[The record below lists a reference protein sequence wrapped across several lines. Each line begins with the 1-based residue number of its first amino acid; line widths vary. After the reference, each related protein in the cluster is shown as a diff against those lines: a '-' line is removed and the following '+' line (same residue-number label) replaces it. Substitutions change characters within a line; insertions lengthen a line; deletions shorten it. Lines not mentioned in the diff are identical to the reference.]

1 MNRIFVIS
9 LCLAGISAGYGF
21 QVATAGPSSI
31 AVRIPPSSQSSLR
44 IFHDHQHEQVS
55 LRGGRRTSTQLYG
68 IFRNPFRRKKKEADD
83 TAEDAAVPVVRLDT
97 IDTTESGLGKKANP
111 KKSRSRHTEEAD
123 VCIIGG
129 GVSGLAAAFTASN
142 ATAGAGQARI
152 VLLEASA
159 AVGGRVRSDVTDDGF
174 VLDRGFAVFIE
185 EYPWAKELIDYDDLK
200 LGRFQPGALVKIP
213 YTDQLQRVADPL
225 RQPED
230 LFTALFA
237 QVGSLMD
244 KINLLPLIFAAK
256 SLTLEE
262 IFKEEE
268 IDTLTALKVRYSFSE
283 DILDRFFR
291 PFLEGIYLAPLEE
304 QSSRM
309 FLFVFKMFSEGYA
322 SLPEGGIGRVAEQL
336 ARNAAENGVVIR
348 TDSPVADIQQTADGD
363 YLVQIADGKS
373 TIRANKVI
381 IAAEGPA
388 AQNLVAKIEGFQ
400 SLEQLPV
407 QPQRSVGCLYYSF
420 AGPPP
425 VDQPILILN
434 GIGAD
439 RGNAENPANNVCF
452 PSVVA
457 KGYAPEGYHLCSVT
471 VLKPAMDLY
480 RGKEDE
486 LDAAVRRQL
495 STWFP
500 KFKDDILN
508 TWELKRVYDIR
519 NAQPSQLGGPQ
530 AANVNRG
537 RDSGRYRGKALPSG
551 AYVCGDHMATATL
564 NGALESGVNAGLS
577 AVGAPK

>member
-1 MNRIFVIS
+1 M
-9 LCLAGISAGYGF
+9 AEE
-21 QVATAGPSSI
+21 AT
-31 AVRIPPSSQSSLR
+31 
-44 IFHDHQHEQVS
+44 
-55 LRGGRRTSTQLYG
+55 
-68 IFRNPFRRKKKEADD
+68 
-83 TAEDAAVPVVRLDT
+83 VPVVR
-97 IDTTESGLGKKANP
+97 IDNSASSPTKKKAKP
-111 KKSRSRHTEEAD
+111 KQYRHTEEAD
-123 VCIIGG
+123 ICIIGG

-142 ATAGAGQARI
+142 ATTAGTDRAKV
-152 VLLEASA
+152 VLLEASGD
-159 AVGGRVRSDVTDDGF
+159 VGGRVRSDVTDDGF

-185 EYPWAKELIDYDDLK
+185 EYPWAKQLFDYDDLK
-200 LGRFQPGALVKIP
+200 LRRFQPGALVKIP
-213 YTDQLQRVADPL
+213 FTDQLQRVADPL

-237 QVGSLMD
+237 QVGTLLD
-244 KINLLPLIFAAK
+244 KINLLPLIFEAK
-256 SLTLEE
+256 SATVEE

-291 PFLEGIYLAPLEE
+291 PFLEGIYLAPLAE

-322 SLPEGGIGRVAEQL
+322 TLPEGGIGRVAEQL
-336 ARNAAENGVVIR
+336 ARKVATNGVDIR
-348 TDSPVADIQQTADGD
+348 TDSSVADIQQTADGD
-363 YLVQIADGKS
+363 YLVQTADGKS
-373 TIRANKVI
+373 TIRAKKLI
-381 IAAEGPA
+381 IATEGPA
-388 AQNLVAKIEGFQ
+388 AQSLVAKIEGFQ

-434 GIGAD
+434 GIGPD
-439 RGNAENPANNVCF
+439 RGNVEHPANNVCF

-457 KGYAPEGYHLCSVT
+457 KGYAPDGYHLCSVT
-471 VLKPAMDLY
+471 VLQPAMDLY
-480 RGKEDE
+480 QGNEDE

-495 STWFP
+495 ATWFP
-500 KFKDDILN
+500 TFKDDILN
-508 TWELKRVYDIR
+508 AWELKRVYDIR

-537 RDSGRYRGKALPSG
+537 RDSSRYRGKALPSG

-577 AVGAPK
+577 AVGRSSERVLWEK